1 MNKIEIYKRLYK
13 DYTKKYLD
21 KIILSALLSVL
32 VAGSTS
38 AIAWLLDPA
47 IKKLFIEKDQSLI
60 IIIPL
65 FIIIAFTT
73 KGLSLYFAKA
83 TMISVGEEI
92 KKKLQFD
99 MVNTLIKTDTQI
111 IDKKHSGKFISN
123 LTYDVTHITNLL
135 SNAILTLFKDS
146 LTLIGLLTVMF
157 LQNWKLALISIV
169 MIPLASISAKTLG
182 KRIGKV
188 TTEAQEKS
196 GYLTTYLVE
205 LFKNHKLIKIFQKEN
220 LEIDRADEYLAELK
234 DKNKKIQTVFV
245 RLSPIMETL
254 TGIMVAVLIF
264 YSGKL
269 MAKGEVDINN
279 FFSFLAAM
287 MLAYQPVRS
296 LSTLNMIINGGLSAA
311 SRILPI
317 IDQKNTIKNLEF
329 AKPLKINVASINFK
343 NVNFSY
349 EVNEGPTLQSIN
361 LKFEGGKMTSLVGH
375 SGSGKSTILNLIP
388 RFYDAKS
395 GDIIIDD
402 QSIYGST
409 IESLRSEIS
418 MVSQETT
425 LFDDTIKNN
434 IKYGRQEAT
443 DEEVFKVAK
452 LSYCDEFINNLPN
465 KFDTLIGENGVRLS
479 GGEKQRLSIARAMM
493 KKSSIILL
501 DEATSSLDSETES
514 KIQDALKILT
524 KNKTTIVIAHRL
536 STILNSNNI
545 YVIDKGKII
554 ANGNHK
560 TLMENQSYIKIS
572 MKNRYKNK
580 YVFFV
585 SNYFII
591 TCFNISNL
599 NNL

>member
-1 MNKIEIYKRLYK
+1 MQKTEIYKRLYK
-13 DYTKKYLD
+13 DYSKKYLD
-21 KIILSALLSVL
+21 KIILSALFSIL

-60 IIIPL
+60 FLIPL
-65 FIIIAFTT
+65 MIILAFTT

-99 MVNTLIKTDTQI
+99 MVNSLIKTDTQI

-157 LQNWKLALISIV
+157 LQNWKLALISII
-169 MIPLASISAKTLG
+169 MIPLASVSARKLG

-188 TTEAQEKS
+188 ATEAQEKS

-205 LFKNHKLIKIFQKEN
+205 LFKNHKLIKIFQKED
-220 LEIDRADEYLAELK
+220 LEVNRADNHLAQLK

-254 TGIMVAVLIF
+254 TGFMVAILIF

-269 MAKGEVDINN
+269 MARGEVDINN

-296 LSTLNMIINGGLSAA
+296 LSTLNMVINQGLSAA
-311 SRILPI
+311 SRIIPI
-317 IDQKNTIKNLEF
+317 IDQKNEINNSDN
-329 AKPLKINVASINFK
+329 AKPLIIKKANINF
-343 NVNFSY
+343 NNLNFSY
-349 EVNEGPTLQSIN
+349 EIAEGKTLDTIN

-388 RFYDAKS
+388 RFYDAQS
-395 GDIIIDD
+395 GDIVIDN
-402 QSIYGST
+402 QSIYKAT
-409 IESLRSEIS
+409 IESLRGEIS

-434 IKYGRQEAT
+434 IKYGRENAT
-443 DEEVFKVAK
+443 DEEVFEVAK
-452 LSYCDEFINNLPN
+452 LSYCDEFIKNLPN
-465 KFDTLIGENGVRLS
+465 KFETLIGENGVRLS

-524 KNKTTIVIAHRL
+524 KDKTTIVIAHRL

-545 YVIDKGKII
+545 YVIDSGKII
-554 ANGNHK
+554 DSGKHEE
-560 TLMENQSYIKIS
+560 LMVNSEL
-572 MKNRYKNK
+572 YKNFYEK
-580 YVFFV
+580 Q
-585 SNYFII
+585 IQK
-591 TCFNISNL
+591 
-599 NNL
+599 